1 MWNPRGD
8 SYSRSR
14 AEEARER
21 VVSVSLCVS
30 LPCCGYFGKS
40 VRLKVYNCAA
50 KHRPPKRKKAETGV
64 LVWARVKQNASAGLR
79 LRRTDATEERRRREF
94 RWRPAIWVNPLAE
107 VSQEH
112 RPQKEISYDCVP

>member
-40 VRLKVYNCAA
+40 VRLKVYNSAA

-64 LVWARVKQNASAGLR
+64 LVWARVKQNALAGLR
-79 LRRTDATEERRRREF
+79 LRRTDATEERRGRGF
-94 RWRPAIWVNPLAE
+94 RGRPGVLGKPFKEGSHGDA
-107 VSQEH
+107 
-112 RPQKEISYDCVP
+112 PQKGI